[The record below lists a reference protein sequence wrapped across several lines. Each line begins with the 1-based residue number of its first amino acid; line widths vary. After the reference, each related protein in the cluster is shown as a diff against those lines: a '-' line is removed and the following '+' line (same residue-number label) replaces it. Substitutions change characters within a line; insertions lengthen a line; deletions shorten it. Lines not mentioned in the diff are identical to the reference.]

1 MIIKNAQIILRDEVI
16 QGTVNIEDGIIKAVD
31 QGDSQ
36 LANAQDW
43 QGDYLMPGLIELHT
57 DNMEKYFSPRPG
69 VAWPSIPAILAH
81 DTQMAS
87 AGVTTVFDAV
97 AVGYDI
103 YKSTRSQILDDVIS
117 SIEYISDNH
126 LAKADHFIHLRCEL
140 SSDSTSD
147 EFDQNASTHLL
158 KLVSLMDHAPGQR
171 QFAKMDKYIEYYK
184 GKYNFSDEEMN
195 NNIELHQQSSKEFA
209 HIHRKNIAKYC
220 QENEIPMASHD
231 DATQAHVEEA
241 MAHHVSIAE
250 FPTTLE
256 AAKFSHE
263 NKLQVLMGAPNLVR
277 GYSHSGNVAAR
288 ELAENGCLD
297 ILSSDYYPSSLLHAA
312 FSLAGFYDETD
323 KANGLAGA
331 VRCVTDNPAQAVNL
345 DDRGRIERGK
355 KADFLRVSK
364 HKDLPILQE
373 VWKDGT
379 RVS

>member
-1 MIIKNAQIILRDEVI
+1 MIIKNAKIILRNEVI
-16 QGTVNIEDGIIKAVD
+16 QGTVSIEDGKIKAVD
-31 QGDSQ
+31 QGGSQ

-69 VAWPSIPAILAH
+69 VAWSGIPAILAH

-97 AVGYDI
+97 AMGYNI
-103 YKSTRSQILDDVIS
+103 YKSTRSQILDNVID

-140 SSDSTSD
+140 SCDSTSD

-184 GKYNFSDEEMN
+184 GKYNFSDEQMN
-195 NNIELHQQSSKEFA
+195 KNIRLHQQSSKEFA
-209 HIHRKNIAKYC
+209 HIHRKYIAKYC

-256 AAKFSHE
+256 AAKFSHK

-312 FSLAGFYDETD
+312 FSLADLD
-323 KANGLAGA
+323 NAISLADA
-331 VRCVTDNPAQAVNL
+331 IRCVTDNPAQAVDL
-345 DDRGRIERGK
+345 DDRGRIETGK
-355 KADFLRVSK
+355 KADILRVSK